1 MGGHVTADQTTPL
14 VFTKDNETWIIDLG
28 VSVAVNEDP
37 AVLSSNWANS
47 ILINHGTISASGS
60 IAGIGNR
67 GVVFGGDGGSI
78 TNSGQIS
85 SAYGHAIEIAT
96 GSGETTV
103 VRNLQGGIIQSGDAA
118 VLGGDGN
125 EKIVNAGKIVTTIYS
140 PTVDLGAGNDVFI
153 DFLKVGT
160 KVISGTVSGI
170 IDLGDGDDIL
180 RGGNKA
186 EGVQDRSGSDTYKLS
201 GGSDHYYATHSGND
215 GNDIISGGSGVDSY
229 DAFATVNDL
238 QINLDNVAHT
248 DVNTVAANTAQGN
261 DISGGFVFK
270 DTVTG
275 FENAYGGEGHDQIFG
290 NKAANFLNGYHGP
303 DGLYGFG
310 GNDHLVGG
318 SGADTLVGGKGAD
331 VLDSGVYAA
340 ADGAADSFLFLS
352 LKDSTAAKAG
362 RDVINFFEDTLDII
376 KLDAVDANMTNGGA
390 TNEAFQFLGVDQ
402 PFASD
407 PGDLRIMTKD
417 YGWLIQA
424 DVNGDKKADF
434 AIQVNDLTH
443 TIIWSADDFV
453 L

>member
-14 VFTKDNETWIIDLG
+14 VFTKVDETWIVDPG
-28 VSVAVNEDP
+28 VSIAVNEDP
-37 AVLSSNWANS
+37 AVLSNFANS
-47 ILINHGTISASGS
+47 TLINHGAISASGF
-60 IAGIGNR
+60 IAGIANR

-78 TNSGQIS
+78 INSGLIS

-96 GSGETTV
+96 GSGETTA
-103 VRNLQGGIIQSGDAA
+103 VRNLRSGIIQSGDTAL
-118 VLGGDGN
+118 LGGDGN
-125 EKIVNAGKIVTTIYS
+125 ERIVNAGKIMTNIYS
-140 PTVDLGAGNDVFI
+140 PTVNLGGGNDVFNNFI
-153 DFLKVGT
+153 KVGT

-170 IDLGDGDDIL
+170 IDLGAGDDIL

-186 EGVQDRSGSDTYKLS
+186 EGVQDGSGSDTYKL
-201 GGSDHYYATHSGND
+201 GRGNDHYYATHSGAD
-215 GNDIISGGSGVDSY
+215 GNDIVSGGSGIDAY

-238 QINLDNVAHT
+238 LINLDNVAHT
-248 DVNTVAANTAQGN
+248 DVDTVAANTAQGI

-275 FENAYGGEGHDQIFG
+275 FESAYGGEGHDQIFG
-290 NKAANFLNGYHGP
+290 NKSANFLNGYHGP

-340 ADGAADSFLFLS
+340 ADGAADLFLFLS
-352 LKDSTAAKAG
+352 SKDSTAAKAG

-376 KLDAVDANMTNGGA
+376 KLDAIDANMTNGGT

-402 PFASD
+402 PFTSD
-407 PGDLRIMTKD
+407 PGGLRVMTKD

-434 AIQVNDLTH
+434 AIQVNDPTH